1 MNTVALIKLGLQL
14 VLALID
20 WARDRRQFKAG
31 EDAEIARQ
39 ALSILSKTHAGKLI
53 LERINAMSDSDL
65 DRLVDD
71 LGSVGGQD

>member
-1 MNTVALIKLGLQL
+1 MSYFDLIKIGLQL

-39 ALSILSKTHAGKLI
+39 ALAVLAKTHAGKLI

-71 LGSVGGQD
+71 LGS